1 MNFLRI
7 IVLIA
12 SLWMVSGCVPQAK
25 LTFQCDDNINGDM
38 LLPVD
43 IILVSQGEEKAIL
56 QIGPD
61 AWFESEY
68 RNNLTKGQL
77 IKLALKG
84 KEEKEIKVNVPQK
97 ESVAI
102 IFADYTQ
109 ITDQN
114 LQQII
119 IYPHKWRKYIQGYI
133 RVGEHG
139 LQIVK

>member
-1 MNFLRI
+1 
-7 IVLIA
+7 
-12 SLWMVSGCVPQAK
+12 VSGCVPQVK
-25 LTFQCDDNINGDM
+25 LTFQCDDNVNEDM

-43 IILVSQGEEKAIL
+43 IILVSQSEEKAIL
-56 QIGPD
+56 QLGPD

-68 RNNLTKGQL
+68 RNNLTKEQL

-84 KEEKEIKVNVPQK
+84 KEKKEIMVNVPQK
-97 ESVAI
+97 ESAAI

-119 IYPHKWRKYIQGYI
+119 ICHHDWRKYKQGYI

-139 LQIVK
+139 LQIMKKW